1 MRTEQQMWQLILGYA
16 EKNDKIRVVTLEG
29 SRTNV
34 NIPKDDFQDYDIT
47 FLVTDMEAFTRDDAW
62 LSVFGNRIMM
72 QKPED
77 M

>member
-34 NIPKDDFQDYDIT
+34 TFPKTIFQDT
-47 FLVTDMEAFTRDDAW
+47 TLRF
-62 LSVFGNRIMM
+62 
-72 QKPED
+72 
-77 M
+77 